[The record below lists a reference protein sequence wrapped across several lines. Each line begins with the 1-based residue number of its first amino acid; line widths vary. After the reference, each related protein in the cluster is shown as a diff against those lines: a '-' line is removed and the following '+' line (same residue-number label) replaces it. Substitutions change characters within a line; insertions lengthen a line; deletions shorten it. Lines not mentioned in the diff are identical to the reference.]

1 MSKDFAA
8 PLPIDKRGT
17 PYQTATPQASAIA
30 RYVSENAIASSVI
43 SVTHDTTAVEIAAVG
58 SPVFMRWVATSDT
71 QASVIGIAGATANFD
86 HVIPANTFRRFVI
99 PIDNTAPTPPVNS
112 LVGANRAN
120 QLYQRFAWKSS
131 PAASVF
137 GSEFQ

>member
-1 MSKDFAA
+1 MKDIAA

-30 RYVSENAIASSVI
+30 RYMSENSAASSVI
-43 SVTHDTTAVEIAAVG
+43 SVTHDTTAIEIAAVG
-58 SPVFMRWVATSDT
+58 APVFMRWVASTDT

-86 HVIPANTFRRFVI
+86 HVIPANMWRRFVL
-99 PIDNTAPTPPVNS
+99 PIDNSLGTPAVNS
-112 LVGANRAN
+112 VQGANRAN
-120 QLYQRFAWKSS
+120 QLYQRFAWKTGPS
-131 PAASVF
+131 ASIF